1 MRKPFKLA
9 TALLVGAALAGS
21 VNFVATCSAFA
32 ADEKSDKDK
41 AKPTVSKEAA
51 KPLKAAQED
60 ITAKKYQ
67 DGITELR
74 KVEALPKKSPY
85 DEYALNKLMGFALL
99 KTGDQAGAIKY
110 LEPLLSSQYL
120 EQSEVPQY
128 TNALTTVYYQT
139 KNYDKAIEYGNKAI
153 KGGFPDDN
161 TYIIVSQSYYTK
173 GDYKNALKFTES
185 TVDMEIKEGKMPKEA
200 QLILILNSCLKLEDN
215 PCQTHAM
222 ERLVTYFPKP
232 EYWQNLVLVLLQG
245 RDANNDKTL
254 LDVYRLAAE
263 VDVMKRADDYTE
275 MAQLAIEAGS
285 PGEAVQ
291 VLEKGFAK
299 NVFGDQREKDRNQ
312 RLLDS
317 AKKQAAIDQASLAK
331 LANEAG
337 NSKTGDRDVALGV
350 AYLGYQQYDKATD
363 ALKGGLMK
371 GGVKNEPEAR
381 LLLGIAELK
390 AGHKDEASQAF
401 RQVKGDPTLE
411 RLANLWTLHAR
422 QA

>member
-1 MRKPFKLA
+1 
-9 TALLVGAALAGS
+9 
-21 VNFVATCSAFA
+21 
-32 ADEKSDKDK
+32 
-41 AKPTVSKEAA
+41 
-51 KPLKAAQED
+51 
-60 ITAKKYQ
+60 
-67 DGITELR
+67 
-74 KVEALPKKSPY
+74 
-85 DEYALNKLMGFALL
+85 
-99 KTGDQAGAIKY
+99 
-110 LEPLLSSQYL
+110 L

-317 AKKQAAIDQASLAK
+317 AKKQASIDQASLGK
-331 LANEAG
+331 LASEAAS
-337 NSKTGDRDVALGV
+337 SKTGDRDVALGV